1 MNTTLAERITFVQ
14 KNSKLNQTQF
24 AERIGISQQ
33 YLSQIC
39 NGKKIPSDRTISDI
53 CREFGC
59 NEVWLRT
66 GEGEPFKERTLEET
80 IMRFA
85 VQINKGSDDFRK
97 AYVAMLANL
106 SDDGWKG
113 LQEMYDKLSE
123 IYKKSDHASKGD

>member
-1 MNTTLAERITFVQ
+1 MHTRISYVIR
-14 KNSKLNQTQF
+14 NSGLTKTDF
-24 AERIGISQQ
+24 AKRLG
-33 YLSQIC
+33 LSQPFVSKIC
-39 NGKKIPSDRTISDI
+39 TGDSNPSDRTISDI

-66 GEGEPFKERTLEET
+66 GEGEPFKKRTREEE

-85 VQINKGSDDFRK
+85 VQTNKGSDDFRK

-123 IYKKSDHASKGD
+123 IYKKSDRE

>member
-1 MNTTLAERITFVQ
+1 MKDRIEYVIKSSNIKKVDFA
-14 KNSKLNQTQF
+14 KRLN
-24 AERIGISQQ
+24 
-33 YLSQIC
+33 LSQAFVSQMC
-39 NGKKIPSDRTISDI
+39 SGVAKPSDRTIQDI

-66 GEGEPFKERTLEET
+66 GKGDPFKERTLEEI

-123 IYKKSDHASKGD
+123 IYKKE

>member
-1 MNTTLAERITFVQ
+1 VKNRILYIVEQSGLTKTAF
-14 KNSKLNQTQF
+14 
-24 AERIGISQQ
+24 
-33 YLSQIC
+33 
-39 NGKKIPSDRTISDI
+39 GKKINVSQGLVSQMCSGTTNPSERTIQDI

-66 GEGEPFKERTLEET
+66 GEGEPFKERSLEET

-85 VQINKGSDDFRK
+85 VQTNKGSDDFRK

-123 IYKKSDHASKGD
+123 IYKKE

>member
-1 MNTTLAERITFVQ
+1 MDTTLAERISFIL
-14 KNSKLNQTQF
+14 KDSKLNQTQF

-33 YLSQIC
+33 YLSQLC
-39 NGKKIPSDRTISDI
+39 NGKKIPSDRTIGDI
-53 CREFGC
+53 AREFNC
-59 NEVWLRT
+59 NEVWLQT
-66 GEGEPFKERTLEET
+66 GKGDPRKDRTLEET

-123 IYKKSDHASKGD
+123 IYKKE

>member
-1 MNTTLAERITFVQ
+1 MKTTLAERITFVQ

-59 NEVWLRT
+59 NEAWLHT
-66 GEGEPFKERTLEET
+66 DEGDPFKERSREEK

-85 VQINKGSDDFRK
+85 VQTNKGSDDFRK
-97 AYVAMLANL
+97 AYVAMLADL

-123 IYKKSDHASKGD
+123 IYKKE

>member
-1 MNTTLAERITFVQ
+1 MKDRIKYVIQ
-14 KNSKLNQTQF
+14 NANISKTVF
-24 AERIGISQQ
+24 AEQLGISQAFV
-33 YLSQIC
+33 SQMC
-39 NGKKIPSDRTISDI
+39 SGVREPSDRTIQDI

-66 GEGEPFKERTLEET
+66 GEGEPFKERSLEET

-106 SDDGWKG
+106 SDEGWKG

-123 IYKKSDHASKGD
+123 IYKKE

>member
-106 SDDGWKG
+106 SDEGWKG

-123 IYKKSDHASKGD
+123 IYKKE